1 MDAISEKDYMLS
13 YGNLTEDEY
22 NYWKKLTHSMTTAA
36 RMMGLVENEFTQN
49 IFRKA
54 LSTLM
59 DFEKAHNIQ
68 FYELGITL
76 AGIETSKLRHSM
88 L

>member
-1 MDAISEKDYMLS
+1 MDAISEKDYMLT
-13 YGNLTEDEY
+13 YGHLTEDEY
-22 NYWKKLTHSMTTAA
+22 VYWKKLTHSMTTAA
-36 RMMGLVENEFTQN
+36 RMMGLVENGLTQT

-54 LSTLM
+54 LTTLM

-76 AGIETSKLRHSM
+76 AGIEASKTLCNM
-88 L
+88 P

>member
-1 MDAISEKDYMLS
+1 MESISERDYMLT
-13 YGNLTEDEY
+13 YGGLTDTEY
-22 NYWKKLTHSMTTAA
+22 DNWKKLTHSMTTAA

-54 LSTLM
+54 LTALM
-59 DFEKAHNIQ
+59 DFEKEHNIQ

-76 AGIETSKLRHSM
+76 ANIEKARIIQSVQ
-88 L
+88 